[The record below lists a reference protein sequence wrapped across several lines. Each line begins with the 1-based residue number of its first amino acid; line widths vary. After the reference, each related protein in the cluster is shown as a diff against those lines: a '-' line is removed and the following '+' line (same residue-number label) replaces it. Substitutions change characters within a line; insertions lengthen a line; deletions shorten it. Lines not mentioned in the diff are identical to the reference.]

1 MTPRVARVVA
11 FDGGLA
17 NMGAVL
23 AHVTER
29 GAVLLD
35 AAVLFST
42 EKGGGTARRAP
53 GAKTSGA
60 TGITASADNRRRTR
74 EMSAMVRDFLRGSDG
89 QPRADIVVVEAFSRP
104 PHPSAGAKLAM
115 ALAVVEAWCGELGI
129 PTTEVSPQSIKAAL
143 GVERGLD
150 KKASKAAVRSAVD
163 LLLYP
168 DGEDTVAARYLLPAG
183 VPAGD
188 HEHPYDA
195 LAALFTAVE
204 KDRLRAVL
212 PMVT

>member
-1 MTPRVARVVA
+1 MTPRVVRVAA

-23 AHVTER
+23 ARVTDR
-29 GAVLLD
+29 GAVTIE
-35 AAVLFST
+35 AAVLLST

-53 GAKTSGA
+53 GAKTAGQ
-60 TGITASADNRRRTR
+60 TGVTASADNRRRAR

-89 QPRADIVVVEAFSRP
+89 RPRADIAVVESYSRP

-115 ALAVVEAWCGELGI
+115 ALALVEAWCGELGI
-129 PTTEVSPQSIKAAL
+129 PSAEVSPQSIKAAL

-163 LLLYP
+163 LLLWP
-168 DGEDTVAARYLLPAG
+168 EGEHTLALRFLLPYG
-183 VPAGD
+183 IPAGD

-195 LAALFTAVE
+195 AAALFTAVE